1 MVIKMKQ
8 TLKTLAETMH
18 WEVLFLP
25 PQNIEVT
32 GGYCGD
38 LLSHVM
44 SHISKGNLWITVL
57 SHKNVIAVASLMQV
71 SGILLTENITME
83 TDCLDQAKKEG
94 IGVFR
99 TSLSAFE
106 AAYRL
111 GKLFEEAKR

>member
-1 MVIKMKQ
+1 MDIKELKEKLEL
-8 TLKTLAETMH
+8 TLLCGDD
-18 WEVLFLP
+18 LGR
-25 PQNIEVT
+25 EVT
-32 GGYCGD
+32 GCYCGD

-71 SGILLTENITME
+71 SGILLAENITME
-83 TDCLDQAKKEG
+83 ADCLDQAKKEG

-106 AAYRL
+106 AAHRL